1 MRRIQKIFI
10 GIFLGGVLLGGIG
23 TGIAFVEYSSIA
35 YAGERKIGAEGLVTD
50 DFDFSFEPEKGG
62 ILVVGRRYE
71 DGQLLAVEEDEAV
84 PEGVIRYQ
92 VTYNPKT
99 VTPVLD
105 FTENAADEDAFAD
118 EAEMQAQEGSQP
130 RVQEGSQPHIQEAE
144 ESGKET
150 GVLPGT
156 ADTLNYQGELRLD
169 SWYHGDDFAIWMEN
183 KDEILKDLKQG
194 RIASYRV
201 DYITEVRIKV
211 NPKTMQYVTKVN

>member
-35 YAGERKIGAEGLVTD
+35 YAGERKIGAESLVTD
-50 DFDFSFEPEKGG
+50 NFDFSFEPEKGG
-62 ILVVGRRYE
+62 ILVAGRRYE
-71 DGQLLAVEEDEAV
+71 DGKPLAVEEDEAV

-118 EAEMQAQEGSQP
+118 EAEMQAQEGSRT
-130 RVQEGSQPHIQEAE
+130 RVQEGSQPHVQEAE
-144 ESGKET
+144 KSGKET